1 MDTRI
6 GSTETDAAIQAQI
19 TKKLAEIEM
28 KENVTVLHAVE
39 SGSRAWGF
47 ESPDSDYDVR
57 FIYVRRRADYLKLSE
72 PRDVIEWQLDEVLDI
87 NGWDLRKALQH
98 FHRGNATLFEWSNS
112 PVVYGTT
119 KLWQQIYA
127 AAAPYFSAKAAVH
140 HYYGTARNT
149 WQQYLQEPMVRY
161 KKYFYALRPLLAAKY
176 IQAHLCPPPVL
187 FEDLMK
193 MDMPEALRNQ
203 IQYALSLKVSMG
215 ETDTRPQ
222 IPAIQG
228 FIGSE
233 IQRQKAWL
241 DGAQDDRKPEWEPLD
256 AVFLRTLE
264 LLG

>member
-1 MDTRI
+1 MDTRR
-6 GSTETDAAIQAQI
+6 GTNEAKSAIQIQI
-19 TKKLAEIEM
+19 AKKLDEIEM

-57 FIYVRRRADYLKLSE
+57 FIYVRRREDYLKLDQ

-112 PVVYGTT
+112 PVIYKTT
-119 KLWQQIYA
+119 ELWQQIYA
-127 AAAPYFSAKAAVH
+127 VAEPYFSARAAVY

-176 IQAHLCPPPVL
+176 IQEHLCPPPVR
-187 FEDLMK
+187 FDDLMK
-193 MDMPEALRNQ
+193 MDMPEALRTQ

-215 ETDTRPQ
+215 EADTRPQ
-222 IPAIQG
+222 IPGIQA

-233 IQRQKAWL
+233 IDRQKAWL
-241 DGAQDDRKPEWEPLD
+241 NGAEDDHKPEWEPLD
-256 AVFLRTLE
+256 EIFLRTLE